1 MPKKNSNSN
10 KKPVSKKKSNSSVLK
25 LNKEINDLKDL
36 NNNLD
41 DKYLRLKAEFDNF
54 RRRKTEEFSSLLK
67 YDGEDIIKGF
77 LPILDD
83 LDRLK
88 DVEKESNITDNSTL
102 ESGLDMIFRKIEK
115 YLESIE
121 VKKFGKAGDKLNPE
135 LHDALMTRFE
145 KNKEDDSILEI
156 FEDGYSYK
164 EKIIRHAKVV
174 VNKAWEIFM
183 KY

>member
-1 MPKKNSNSN
+1 LPKKNSNSSN
-10 KKPVSKKKSNSSVLK
+10 KPASKKKSNSSALK
-25 LNKEINDLKDL
+25 IKKEIKDLKDL
-36 NNNLD
+36 NNNLE

-88 DVEKESNITDNSTL
+88 DVGKESELTDNSNL
-102 ESGLDMIFRKIEK
+102 ESGLDMIFKKIDK

-121 VKKFGKAGDKLNPE
+121 VKRFGKTGDKLNPE
-135 LHDALMTRFE
+135 LHDALMTRSE

-174 VNKAWEIFM
+174 VNKA
-183 KY
+183 

>member
-25 LNKEINDLKDL
+25 LNKEIKDLKDL
-36 NNNLD
+36 NNNLE

-88 DVEKESNITDNSTL
+88 DVGKESEVTDNSTL
-102 ESGLDMIFRKIEK
+102 ESGLDMILRKIDK

-121 VKKFGKAGDKLNPE
+121 VKKFGKTGDKLDPE
-135 LHDALMTRFE
+135 LHDALMTRSE

-156 FEDGYSYK
+156 FEDGYAYK

-174 VNKAWEIFM
+174 VNKA
-183 KY
+183 